1 MGDPGI
7 LPNLLNGNADV
18 LRLTDDDTAVRADT
32 TSVRS
37 LVAGYR
43 QRGLAA
49 AKVINVIAHHGF
61 KRDVRRGIGERQ
73 RLAVIAA
80 LNEARDSRIR
90 GCNST
95 VRVEQPAI
103 PVPENLAATR
113 SAIGKRQLIFG
124 AIRAGKHHVVA
135 SLFRRVP
142 GD

>member
-1 MGDPGI
+1 MGNPGI

-18 LRLTDDDTAVRADT
+18 LRLADDDTAVSADAA
-32 TSVRS
+32 SVRS

-80 LNEARDSRIR
+80 LKEARDGRIR

-95 VRVEQPAI
+95 VRGEQPAI

-135 SLFRRVP
+135 SPVRLVP
-142 GD
+142 SD

>member
-95 VRVEQPAI
+95 VRVEQPTI
-103 PVPENLAATR
+103 PVPKNLAATR
-113 SAIGKRQLIFG
+113 SAIGKRQLIFSTF
-124 AIRAGKHHVVA
+124 RAGEDHVVA
-135 SLFRRVP
+135 SLVRRVP

>member
-1 MGDPGI
+1 MGNPGI

-18 LRLTDDDTAVRADT
+18 LRLADDDTAVGADA

-43 QRGLAA
+43 QRSLAA
-49 AKVINVIAHHGF
+49 AKVINVVIHHGF

-73 RLAVIAA
+73 RLAIIATR
-80 LNEARDSRIR
+80 NEAWDSWIR

-95 VRVEQPAI
+95 VGVEQPAI

-113 SAIGKRQLIFG
+113 SAIGKRQLVFS
-124 AIRAGKHHVVA
+124 AIGAGKHHVVA
-135 SLFRRVP
+135 SLVRRVP